1 MSDRQEHKL
10 DVLCMTAIGGR
21 KDIMAALL
29 ALPAMQKR
37 IDQCGNHKSRPGSA
51 LAINTIEFNKVYM

>member
-1 MSDRQEHKL
+1 MSDRREHDL

-21 KDIMAALL
+21 EDIMAALL

-37 IDQCGNHKSRPGSA
+37 IDQFGNHKSRPGSA
-51 LAINTIEFNKVYM
+51 LACTMIEFNKVYM